1 MAGQLEKWVHGFKPN
16 HFVKNTIPE
25 AERDDLALD
34 GYIQFY
40 ARFGIKLY
48 YSQALIVGVLLSDK
62 YRLSLYITPSRYGK
76 SMIFAGA
83 ALIQASLGKEV
94 KIGGATTDKAKII
107 MDKATEH
114 LQVAAAGLVDGLL
127 TGAYDSI
134 DRLAMQVSK
143 SGLKWANTGSLR
155 TFSFSESSKST
166 DVKGQGAIGLGGD
179 VQMYDESP
187 LISDDNYIVG
197 KRFLQ
202 ESSHTKLAEIGNPVR
217 KNHFFTSYNDPR
229 YTIIHIDDTTA
240 IQEGRMRQED
250 FDLVGYTEGSI
261 EHKAYVK
268 CQFPDDNEL
277 EKFFTKSPIIEEIL
291 PEDGDDVYMGVDGA
305 YTGADDLVCSLVAFN
320 RSKLKVKLIEMV
332 SLKKKFGNPR
342 NDDEAVSKSVDY
354 MHELLVSFKIKS
366 IAIDY
371 GFGIHL
377 YEVWKQRFPDDIARV
392 HLVNFSSSPTKG
404 RNTHSALHSKNKRAE
419 MYLDMQDIT
428 IKGMF
433 YCCQSDYDKI
443 RDELNA
449 IPSAEYDVTKI
460 ALPKKEK
467 IKKILGGR
475 SPDNLDS
482 IVLAI
487 HAVTLYRVNPQ
498 DGRQPT
504 IV

>member
-1 MAGQLEKWVHGFKPN
+1 MVKAYRGNRPEHIVKSTLSRDELDILAQKGAIRAFSGF
-16 HFVKNTIPE
+16 
-25 AERDDLALD
+25 RL
-34 GYIQFY
+34 
-40 ARFGIKLY
+40 RLY
-48 YSQALIVGVLLSDK
+48 YFQAVIYGLLTSDEQRHRLLLI
-62 YRLSLYITPSRYGK
+62 ITPSRYGK
-76 SMIFAGA
+76 SMVFSA
-83 ALIQASLGKEV
+83 AAIDLASEGKEV
-94 KIGGATTDKAKII
+94 KVGGATKDKASII
-107 MDKATEH
+107 LGKTSLLLKDGAKEITD
-114 LQVAAAGLVDGLL
+114 GLVEAGTSLEKL
-127 TGAYDSI
+127 SQ
-134 DRLAMQVSK
+134 QVSK
-143 SGLKWANTGSLR
+143 SGLKWSGGGSLQ
-155 TFSFSESSKST
+155 TFSFSESKKTT
-166 DVKGQGAIGLGGD
+166 DVKGEGAIGLGGD

-197 KRFLQ
+197 KRFMQ
-202 ESSHTKLAEIGNPVR
+202 ESSQTKLAEIGNPIR
-217 KNHFFTSYNDPR
+217 RNHFFQSYNDPN
-229 YTIIHIDDTTA
+229 YVVIHIDDTTA

-250 FDLVGYTEGSI
+250 FDLVGYTPGSL
-261 EHKAYVK
+261 EHKVYVK
-268 CQFPDDNEL
+268 CEFPEDSEL
-277 EKFFTKSPIIEEIL
+277 DKFFTHMPIIEEIE
-291 PEDGDDVYMGVDGA
+291 PEVGDDVYMGVDGA

-449 IPSAEYDVTKI
+449 IPSPEYEVTKI
-460 ALPKKEK
+460 SIAKKDI
-467 IKKILGGR
+467 IKQALGGR

-487 HAVTLYRVNPQ
+487 HAITLYKTLPQ